1 MFFYLKKNQNRA
13 QAKEMLSTAWRILTS
28 SSDWKYEKSC
38 AETGDVIA
46 SRQSEEGRK
55 IFKLTVELNIIL
67 SKLVFRS

>member
-1 MFFYLKKNQNRA
+1 
-13 QAKEMLSTAWRILTS
+13 MLSTAWRILTS

>member
-1 MFFYLKKNQNRA
+1 
-13 QAKEMLSTAWRILTS
+13 MLSTAWRILTS

-67 SKLVFRS
+67 SKLVFKSLKDPLSNNGIFIY